1 MRYRLDRFSLERL
14 LHFLRALG
22 VNVEITLKDAP
33 ARPKDGE
40 SYGRPEVV
48 AGVHQNKGSHPTS
61 RPVLRCGERLLAHG
75 PGNGV
80 DALESDE
87 PYSPTVSLLDRSLG
101 EARGR

>member
-48 AGVHQNKGSHPTS
+48 AGVHQNKGPHPTS

-87 PYSPTVSLLDRSLG
+87 PYPPTVSLLDRSLG